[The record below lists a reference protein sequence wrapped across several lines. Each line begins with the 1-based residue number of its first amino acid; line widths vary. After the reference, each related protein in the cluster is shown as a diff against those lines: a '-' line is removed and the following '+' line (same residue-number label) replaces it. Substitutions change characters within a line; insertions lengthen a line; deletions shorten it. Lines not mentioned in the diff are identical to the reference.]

1 MAEAADPILLYH
13 PDAYR
18 IDRKDIKGRRSAGDS
33 FLGAFLAQ
41 ASGPDVYALCE
52 SRLHSLAFS
61 ETVAAAGRKLIAK
74 PVFRRDVATL
84 RARPLVHLPHPALS
98 REARIRSF
106 LGDDAYALSGVTHTI
121 ASRRA
126 LDDVADFI
134 VAPTMP
140 WDALICTSR
149 AVHTAVS
156 IVLKS
161 VEEDLRNRLGAT
173 RFTRPL
179 LPIIPLGIH
188 TSQFSRREPDRM
200 RWRRKLGIGDDV
212 IAVLFLGRLSVHSK
226 AAPFQLAQAIECATR
241 AEGRRYALI
250 WAGPFSND
258 FQRKVFMETAKAMA
272 PTVPF
277 LHVDA
282 LDPEIGSI
290 WAAADIFCSL
300 SDNVQE
306 SFGLAIV
313 EAMAAGLPVVAS
325 NWDGYRDTVE
335 HGVTGILVDSY
346 MPPVS
351 LADAAYRY
359 MNGEDSYDRY
369 IGGLSQ
375 FCMVDVAE
383 TARWIARLGAEPQLR
398 RTLGDAAKR
407 AARSN
412 FDWTVVL
419 LRYRELWAEQKDRL
433 QRARAAEP
441 LKRSTTW
448 RYCDPAVSFAAFPSH
463 RMAPA
468 TLIGCGPHYQ
478 SWEAI
483 VGMPGVVLNPYV
495 LLRASQLQVLQA
507 TFAEGGTMTVEA
519 LVGGFSARLQPHVLR
534 SLHWLIKVG
543 LLSIVHEKNSR
554 PITKA
559 TVPPHSRVPKVT

>member
-1 MAEAADPILLYH
+1 M
-13 PDAYR
+13 
-18 IDRKDIKGRRSAGDS
+18 
-33 FLGAFLAQ
+33 
-41 ASGPDVYALCE
+41 
-52 SRLHSLAFS
+52 
-61 ETVAAAGRKLIAK
+61 
-74 PVFRRDVATL
+74 
-84 RARPLVHLPHPALS
+84 
-98 REARIRSF
+98 
-106 LGDDAYALSGVTHTI
+106 THTI

-383 TARWIARLGAEPQLR
+383 TARWIARLGAEPAAAPHAR
-398 RTLGDAAKR
+398 RRCKARGPQQFRLDGR
-407 AARSN
+407 AAAVSRALGGTKGSPP
-412 FDWTVVL
+412 
-419 LRYRELWAEQKDRL
+419 A
-433 QRARAAEP
+433 RARRRAPEAIDDMAI
-441 LKRSTTW
+441 LRSRRQLCRVPFAPYSAGHVDRVRPALPIMGSDCRDARRCAQSIRPVAGVAIAGATGDLCGRRYNDGGGIGW
-448 RYCDPAVSFAAFPSH
+448 RLFC
-463 RMAPA
+463 APA
-468 TLIGCGPHYQ
+468 AP
-478 SWEAI
+478 
-483 VGMPGVVLNPYV
+483 
-495 LLRASQLQVLQA
+495 RAALAPLADQGRS
-507 TFAEGGTMTVEA
+507 AEHC
-519 LVGGFSARLQPHVLR
+519 P
-534 SLHWLIKVG
+534 
-543 LLSIVHEKNSR
+543 
-554 PITKA
+554 
-559 TVPPHSRVPKVT
+559 